1 MLSFTD
7 VACRRDGNVLFER
20 ASFVVQRG
28 HKLGLTG
35 ANGTGKSSLFAMI
48 QGRLEADNGSVAMQN
63 QVDIT
68 HVAQE
73 TPSSSARAIEHV
85 LDGDQTL
92 RALENEIERASASG
106 NGEHHA
112 TLLARLEEID
122 GWSAAARAGALL
134 EGLGF
139 PTSVHESPVSDFSGG
154 WRMRLNLAQA
164 LMSPAELLLLD
175 EPTNHLDLDAV
186 LWLEQWLQRREGTLI
201 VVSHDREFLDAVT
214 SHTLHIEAG
223 QVTLITGNYSAFER
237 WRAAR
242 RATDQATHEKTERR
256 RRELESFVTRFR
268 AKATKARQAQ
278 SRLKVLERLGDTE
291 AVRPDSPFRFR
302 FRAPDRLPNPLVLL
316 DNVSLGYGGSPV
328 LEKVRFAI
336 DSGERIGLLGVNGA
350 GKSTLVK
357 ALVGDLAPQSG
368 ERVPAEH
375 LKVGYFAQHQVDQ
388 LDSAATPYTSLRK
401 ADPSLDETAVR
412 TWLGTFGFVAE
423 HVHQRIG
430 TLSGGERARLALALI
445 VHAKPNL
452 LLLDEPTN
460 HLDIDM
466 RAALAEALNGFDGGL
481 LVISHDRTLLR
492 GVVDELYLVA
502 DGQVQRFD
510 DDLDGYARWLSKRGR
525 EACAP
530 AARARPASPRRQT
543 QSAAQIEAQGVAQP
557 KTLDKALTTEPSSA
571 IPRSASDRGARK
583 RVGAANRTRL
593 APYKRA
599 VEKAERALDASSVA
613 LASVRE
619 KLTENDLYTDAR
631 REDLAR
637 LLSEESEARD
647 AIDSAEEALLDAMQS
662 FDDAESS
669 SGTD

>member
-1 MLSFTD
+1 MLSFSD
-7 VACRRDGNVLFER
+7 VACRRDGNVLFEQ

-48 QGRLEADNGSVAMQN
+48 QGTLEADSGVVSLQN
-63 QVDIT
+63 QVGIT

-73 TPSSSARAIEHV
+73 TPSTGSRAIDHV
-85 LDGDQTL
+85 LDGDRTL
-92 RALENEIERASASG
+92 RGIEADIEAASQAGDGERHAALLGRF
-106 NGEHHA
+106 
-112 TLLARLEEID
+112 EEID
-122 GWSAAARAGALL
+122 GWSATARAGALL

-139 PTSVHESPVSDFSGG
+139 PTAVHTSTVSDFSGG

-186 LWLEQWLQRREGTLI
+186 LWLEQWLQRREGTLM

-223 QVTLITGNYSAFER
+223 QVTLITGNYSAFET

-278 SRLKVLERLGDTE
+278 SRLKMLERLGETE
-291 AVRPDSPFRFR
+291 AMRPDSPFKFR

-316 DNVSLGYGGSPV
+316 DNVNLGYGGKPV

-357 ALVGDLAPQSG
+357 ALVGDLEPLAG

-375 LKVGYFAQHQVDQ
+375 LAVGYFAQHQVDQ
-388 LDSAATPYTSLRK
+388 LDGQATAYTTLRQ
-401 ADPSLDETAVR
+401 ADASLDETAVR
-412 TWLGTFGFVAE
+412 TWLGTFGFVADQ
-423 HVHQRIG
+423 VHQRIG

-481 LVISHDRTLLR
+481 VVISHDRTLLR
-492 GVVDELYLVA
+492 GVVDELFLVA
-502 DGQVQRFD
+502 DGQVSVFD
-510 DDLDGYARWLSKRGR
+510 DDLDGYARWLSRR
-525 EACAP
+525 RSETVEPVISTP
-530 AARARPASPRRQT
+530 ANAQSVQSTVRVDVHQASAGA
-543 QSAAQIEAQGVAQP
+543 SG
-557 KTLDKALTTEPSSA
+557 EPV
-571 IPRSASDRGARK
+571 PRSTADRDARK
-583 RVGAANRTRL
+583 RAEAAQRSRL
-593 APYKRA
+593 APLKRA
-599 VEKAERALDASSVA
+599 VEKAERALEASSLTLEA
-613 LASVRE
+613 VRE
-619 KLTENDLYTDAR
+619 RLTETDLYTDAR
-631 REDLAR
+631 RDDLAQ
-637 LLSEESEARD
+637 LLSDESNARVAVEAT
-647 AIDSAEEALLDAMQS
+647 EEALLDTMQAL
-662 FDDAESS
+662 DDAQSS
-669 SGTD
+669 NALR

>member
-1 MLSFTD
+1 MLSFSD
-7 VACRRDGNVLFER
+7 VACRRDGNVLFEQ

-48 QGRLEADNGSVAMQN
+48 QGTLEADSGVVSLQN
-63 QVDIT
+63 QVGIT

-73 TPSSSARAIEHV
+73 TPSTGSRAIDHV
-85 LDGDQTL
+85 LDGDRTL
-92 RALENEIERASASG
+92 RGIEAEIE
-106 NGEHHA
+106 
-112 TLLARLEEID
+112 
-122 GWSAAARAGALL
+122 AAVH
-134 EGLGF
+134 
-139 PTSVHESPVSDFSGG
+139 TSTVSDFSGG

-175 EPTNHLDLDAV
+175 EPTNHLD
-186 LWLEQWLQRREGTLI
+186 
-201 VVSHDREFLDAVT
+201 HDREFLDAVT

-223 QVTLITGNYSAFER
+223 QVTLITGNYSAFET

-278 SRLKVLERLGDTE
+278 SRLKMLERLGETE
-291 AVRPDSPFRFR
+291 AMRPDSPFKFR

-316 DNVSLGYGGSPV
+316 DNVNLGYGGKPV

-357 ALVGDLAPQSG
+357 ALVGDLEPLAG

-375 LKVGYFAQHQVDQ
+375 LAVGYFAQHQVDQ
-388 LDSAATPYTSLRK
+388 LDGQATAYTTLRQ
-401 ADPSLDETAVR
+401 ADASLDETAVR
-412 TWLGTFGFVAE
+412 TWLGTFGFVADQ
-423 HVHQRIG
+423 VHQRIG

-466 RAALAEALNGFDGGL
+466 RAALAEALNGFNGGL
-481 LVISHDRTLLR
+481 VVISHDRTLLR
-492 GVVDELYLVA
+492 GVVDELFLVA
-502 DGQVQRFD
+502 DGQVSVFD
-510 DDLDGYARWLSKRGR
+510 DDLDGYARWLSRR
-525 EACAP
+525 RSETVEPVISTP
-530 AARARPASPRRQT
+530 ANAQSVQSTVRVDVHQASAGA
-543 QSAAQIEAQGVAQP
+543 SG
-557 KTLDKALTTEPSSA
+557 EPV
-571 IPRSASDRGARK
+571 PRSTADRDARK
-583 RVGAANRTRL
+583 RAEAAQRSRL
-593 APYKRA
+593 APLKRA
-599 VEKAERALDASSVA
+599 VEKAERALECRRWMMLSHLTPFAEILNPFEVAMYLLTACWSYEHRGVAHQRAVPRAIRHMAVA
-613 LASVRE
+613 LASLGALLSTLVSQAATFGSLDR
-619 KLTENDLYTDAR
+619 LTQPEFETLMTNLTCTKGCLLEWTSAVSSAR
-631 REDLAR
+631 WQIPTSR
-637 LLSEESEARD
+637 LLAPSCVTP
-647 AIDSAEEALLDAMQS
+647 
-662 FDDAESS
+662 SS
-669 SGTD
+669 REV